1 MKQVLIKGR
10 RFVAILIGIVFLG
23 SGLLKIEDP
32 VGTMLIVTEY
42 LKLFHWNWLIP
53 CAKGIGI
60 VLGASEALIGVGLI
74 TGVFRKMFAWL
85 TLAFLTF
92 FTLVTLALWI
102 LNPAMDCGCFGQ
114 AIHLTHAQSFWKNV
128 VMLVMAALAFIPVSQ
143 LGEYKARRIIAAGV
157 GFFSVVFAVAYSQT
171 HLPIADFTEFD
182 LGAELFASLED
193 DIEADNH
200 YVSGYVYE
208 KDGQQGT
215 FTLDRL
221 PDSSWTFVRVDTL
234 FHESVGMREKHPILS
249 FRDAGGEYQDRLA
262 AEGQA
267 VVFSVYDAAKVDW
280 TSLAEQYH
288 SVEQAGGR
296 PLLLV
301 ASTPEALAERGI
313 PAGLEAYFADYKT
326 LITLNRDNGGASYF
340 DDGELVAKWTAR
352 AFPEDPSGAL
362 ASDPVELS
370 THLILKRR
378 IQAQGFCLY
387 LAAALILL

>member
-1 MKQVLIKGR
+1 MKQVLIKWR

-32 VGTMLIVTEY
+32 VGTMLIVREY
-42 LKLFHWNWLIP
+42 LKLFHLAWLLP

-60 VLGASEALIGVGLI
+60 VLATSEALIGVGLI
-74 TGVFRKMFAWL
+74 TGVFRKLFAWL
-85 TLAFLTF
+85 TLGFLAF
-92 FTLVTLALWI
+92 FTLVTLVLWI
-102 LNPAMDCGCFGQ
+102 LNPSMDCGCFGE
-114 AIHLTHAQSFWKNV
+114 AFHLTHAQSFWKNV
-128 VMLVMAALAFIPVSQ
+128 VLLVLGALAFIPVSQ

-157 GFFSVVFAVAYSQT
+157 GLFSVLFAVAYSQT

-182 LGAELFASLED
+182 LGAELFASLDD

-200 YVSGYVYE
+200 YMSGYVYE

-234 FHESVGMREKHPILS
+234 FHASVGMQDAHPILS
-249 FRDAGGEYQDRLA
+249 FRDAAGEYQDRLA
-262 AEGQA
+262 ADGKA
-267 VVFSVYDAAKVDW
+267 VVFSVYDAAKMDW
-280 TSLAEQYH
+280 TRLAQQYPA
-288 SVEQAGGR
+288 VQRAGAR

-301 ASTPEALAERGI
+301 AATPETLADLPV
-313 PAGLEAYFADYKT
+313 PAGVEVYYADYKT

-352 AFPEDPSGAL
+352 AFPEDLSGAL

>member
-1 MKQVLIKGR
+1 MKQALIKWR
-10 RFVAILIGIVFLG
+10 RFLAILIGIVFLG

-32 VGTMLIVTEY
+32 VGTMLIVREY
-42 LKLFHWNWLIP
+42 LKLFHLSWLLP

-60 VLGASEALIGVGLI
+60 VLATSEALIGVGLI
-74 TGVFRKMFAWL
+74 TGVFRKLFAWL
-85 TLAFLTF
+85 SLAFLAF
-92 FTLVTLALWI
+92 FTLVTLVLWI
-102 LNPAMDCGCFGQ
+102 LNPSMDCGCFGE
-114 AIHLTHAQSFWKNV
+114 AFHLTHAQSFWKNV
-128 VMLVMAALAFIPVSQ
+128 ILLVLGALAFLPVSQ
-143 LGEYKARRIIAAGV
+143 MGDYKPRRLIAAGI
-157 GFFSVVFAVAYSQT
+157 GLFSVLFAVAYSQT

-182 LGAELFASLED
+182 LGAELFASLDD

-200 YVSGYVYE
+200 YMSGYVYE

-234 FHESVGMREKHPILS
+234 FQTSVGMREAHPILS
-249 FRDAGGEYQDRLA
+249 FRDAEGEYQDRLA
-262 AEGQA
+262 AEGKA
-267 VVFSVYDAAKVDW
+267 VVFSVYDAAKMDW
-280 TSLAEQYH
+280 ERLAQQYPA
-288 SVEQAGGR
+288 VERAGAR

-301 ASTPEALAERGI
+301 AAAPDQL
-313 PAGLEAYFADYKT
+313 AGLPVPAEVYFADYKT